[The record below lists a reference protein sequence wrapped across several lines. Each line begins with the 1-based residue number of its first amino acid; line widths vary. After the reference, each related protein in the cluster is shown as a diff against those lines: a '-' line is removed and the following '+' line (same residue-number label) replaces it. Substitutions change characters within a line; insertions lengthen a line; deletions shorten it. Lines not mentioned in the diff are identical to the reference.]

1 MNINVRV
8 LSANARAQIAALQA
22 QVRALEGQLATAN
35 ATAAAPTGIAGA
47 RNRKSMMAWG
57 NQIQWTGRQ
66 LQYNWTLP
74 LLLAGGAATKFA
86 LDNEKA
92 FTRVEKVYGD
102 TEARLD
108 YFRKNQDK
116 IPEGMNAT
124 TAAAA
129 AQENELKALGEAFEA
144 LSSRYGVAQKEVLE
158 TAGAWAAAGS
168 SGADLAR
175 STELSIKA
183 AILGDMDLAKA
194 TESLIAI
201 QAQYSLST
209 KQLGLTLSE
218 LNAIENQ
225 TGISMQGLIDGFS
238 RSAGVA
244 REAGVDVRHLG
255 AMLAALVPAT
265 GSAAT
270 AGNALKTIISRL
282 MSPTGDAAKVMKEF
296 GVNTADAAWQSS
308 TAVERLTILAGH
320 MGDSLKKSADGGYEL
335 SDSQK
340 QVVASVL
347 GSRYQMNRFLV
358 LMREMGPEQTYYEK
372 ALAATADRQKVFATS
387 TKELNA
393 VLDSSP
399 QRLKII
405 WSTLQNGM
413 ADAIQPLI
421 PYLLYL
427 AQSVSNAV
435 QTFGELDPAVQKLF
449 LVMAVGLAI
458 LPMTIRYFGS
468 LLTLVGAIGL
478 PFKAAIGLWV
488 RFATV
493 TKIVNGVAVT
503 TRRSLIGMVAS
514 LIAAPF
520 AKIASG
526 FGLIIGKIIALG
538 AWFIRLPAIATAS
551 SAAMSG
557 AGALA
562 AAAWSAGIAG
572 MVAAWRA
579 VWTAM
584 ILVQSLGM
592 ATILRRWLVGLAF
605 MARGASAFAGI
616 TAIFSGVF
624 AAISVL
630 FSRQM
635 FMPLIMGMA
644 RLTTLMGY
652 MWTAMW
658 VSIRA
663 TMVTAQLAL
672 LSAMTTLRIAL
683 LTGWT
688 GLYIAMVAVMGAAQ
702 RAIIAAWAAFQAGLS
717 AVMVAGRAV
726 MVGIWAAMHAAM
738 ALISRAFWI
747 GVIRVWIAGALM
759 LPRLLLGIRGALQ
772 TAWAVIIGLMRT
784 GALRAALMAAGPWV
798 AAGAAI
804 IGVLYL
810 FRDELGELWN
820 NIIAYFSDSSNEMTQ
835 LVLRAWN
842 ALPQGVANALTAV
855 ANIVRDAA
863 LQIYEWFSYINP
875 FAHHSPS
882 LVENVT
888 QGMAIVGQQFG
899 MAAGAIKGHVMG
911 AYRDIKA
918 FGAAVKGI
926 MGGAASFEQAQQRAK
941 IKKFAPGALEEFD
954 ALARRLKTLQSDL
967 AKTQAAMDKQ
977 QAVVDRWTAKLEKAN
992 RAIDRQQ
999 DKLDKLTAIQ
1009 DKWQSK
1015 LDEAQD
1021 RLDHFASAPI
1031 KGMGA
1036 MSDKIFENEMAQKR
1050 LRLEM
1055 MKMEEAGDSL
1065 DDIKAK
1071 MEALNGAQEMLRGE
1085 QAGLRSA
1092 GAGSEILGQYD
1103 DQIAALE
1110 ATRVQQNEA
1119 AEAIQNMSNQLAE
1132 LERQGQMLDLEN
1144 SLAFDP
1150 LTRQIEA
1157 AANAMEE
1164 LPFDQIM
1171 AGVRGANVD
1180 IEKYQEKLDAAT
1192 AAVDA
1197 QQAVV
1202 DKLTAAR
1209 DRLQDRLDRE
1219 QDKLD
1224 KVKAAYDAVNDAI
1237 SQVNSTMSDAASA
1250 ADTLAKKAEEAAKK
1264 AKDAAAVS
1272 PAVQNFR
1279 DAAGGNFANVGG
1291 AGIPIRTDWSDQSAE
1306 IDKFTQDIADQASA
1320 AFGDLNPFAPLKDKW
1335 KQFVGWAKG
1344 AWGQFSDA
1352 AGDMFDNIFSGGG
1365 GGGGLEFITGT
1376 IDKFKTAWAT
1386 TSDWFK
1392 NNVIDPLV
1400 SVWRLFWP
1408 SIKEFLVNAWKGIK
1422 DMFRPIGKELGGLFQ
1437 EIGKMGPAF
1446 KGLWN
1451 ILKPILAV
1459 LGGAIAIIV
1468 KLVLNVLAKTI
1479 RPALALI
1486 GDVIGAIVRV
1496 VKGAVQ
1502 IVSGFFMLFAPGH
1515 FTEGLKKMV
1524 AGIGNIF
1531 GGLIDAIWS
1540 IIKNG
1545 AKIIFGVFWG
1555 IVDGI
1560 IDAAKWL
1567 WDEMVGHS
1575 IIPDLINGIIFW
1587 FKKLISLVQWV
1598 WNNVVTPLFN
1608 VFRKLLSGVLAL
1620 VRLWWTG
1627 ITTAWSILKTLG
1639 TWFWDN
1645 VLKPVWN
1652 FVWGLWNTYVR
1663 PALAAWWEGVKIA
1676 WAGLKNAGSWMWE
1689 NVLKPVWTWFRDLW
1703 SQRVGPALRDWWNR
1717 IKNAWSALKSAGRWI
1732 WDNVLGPVWNKV
1744 KDVWAKV
1751 GPELRAWWGRI
1762 VGIWNTLKTLG
1773 TWVWNNVLSPV
1784 LTKVKDLWT
1793 NAKTS
1798 LSGWFGGI
1806 KTVWDSLKGL
1816 GKWVYDNV
1824 MSPVYNK
1831 ITGVWG
1837 SIKTWLTNNK
1847 DMLTSPVK
1855 GIVNVV
1861 IDAVNAIIKGLN
1873 KVADILPGVDWEID
1887 LITRLAQGG
1896 PVPTR
1901 RVGSGFKTNGARA
1914 IVGEGK
1920 ANHPEFVIPTDPTHR
1935 RRARSLLLMAGSKL
1949 GMFPG
1954 GDIGTLKNS
1963 NQEVQGLPAF
1973 GIGGWIGDKWGDV
1986 KDMGEKL
1993 ADELKKLGKNAIGK
2007 IMNPLLSAGENKI
2020 DDLWTPARV
2029 PPQYGIN
2036 QIRAWVKDSDA
2047 DLGKY
2052 VSSAKSGGPKVER
2065 ALKFARGMDSTPY
2078 LMGGFGPG
2086 GIDCS
2091 GFMSAI
2097 ANVYNGKPAFG
2108 SRAGATSNF
2117 PWPGW
2122 KAGVDTSGFTVGSIS
2137 NYGGTGVGHM
2147 AGTLGGV
2154 NVESRGGQGVVI
2166 GPSARGYN
2174 DSGFNEIYHLAQG
2187 AIVRANHGRGVL
2199 ARIGEGRYDEAVTP
2213 LPRGWRS
2220 DLIGGSGDGEKHY
2233 HFYGDMSFPNVKS
2246 GDDAKTFLDNLE
2258 NLAED

>member
-1 MNINVRV
+1 
-8 LSANARAQIAALQA
+8 
-22 QVRALEGQLATAN
+22 
-35 ATAAAPTGIAGA
+35 
-47 RNRKSMMAWG
+47 MMAWG

-92 FTRVEKVYGD
+92 FTRIEKVYGD
-102 TEARLD
+102 TEAAVT
-108 YFRKNQDK
+108 YFRKNQDQLPK
-116 IPEGMNAT
+116 GMNAT

-129 AQENELKALGEAFEA
+129 AQENELNALGEAFEA
-144 LSSRYGVAQKEVLE
+144 LSTRYGVAQKEVLE
-158 TAGAWAAAGS
+158 TAGAWAAAGA
-168 SGADLAR
+168 SGVALAE

-194 TESLIAI
+194 TEALIAI

-209 KQLGLTLSE
+209 KQLGLTLAE

-255 AMLAALVPAT
+255 AMLSALVPAT

-282 MSPTGDAAKVMKEF
+282 MSPTGDAARVMKEF
-296 GVNTADAAWQSS
+296 GVNTRDAAWQSS

-320 MGDSLKKSADGGYEL
+320 MDDSLNKAADGGYEL
-335 SDSQK
+335 SDSQR

-358 LMREMGPEQTYYEK
+358 LMREMAPTQSYYEK
-372 ALAATADRQKVFATS
+372 ALSATADRQKVFALA

-405 WSTLQNGM
+405 WATIQNGM
-413 ADAIQPLI
+413 ADAIQPMI

-427 AQSVSNAV
+427 AQAVAKAV
-435 QTFGELDPAVQKLF
+435 QKFSELDPAVQKLF
-449 LVMAVGLAI
+449 LVMAAGLMV
-458 LPMTIRYFGS
+458 LPLTIRYFGS
-468 LLTLVGAIGL
+468 LVTLVGALAL
-478 PFKAAIGLWV
+478 PIKGAINMWV

-493 TKIVNGVAVT
+493 TKVVDGVATT
-503 TRRSLIGMVAS
+503 TRRSLLG
-514 LIAAPF
+514 LIASFIAWPF
-520 AKIASG
+520 AKVASG
-526 FGLIIGKIIALG
+526 FGLVVGALSRMVM
-538 AWFIRLPAIATAS
+538 WFARLPTVAGAAG
-551 SAAMSG
+551 AAMSG

-579 VWTAM
+579 VWTSM
-584 ILVQSLGM
+584 ILVQALGLSTM
-592 ATILRRWLVGLAF
+592 VRGWLVSVALMLRHGRSF
-605 MARGASAFAGI
+605 VVMHSVFG
-616 TAIFSGVF
+616 GVF
-624 AAISVL
+624 AAISIGASV
-630 FSRQM
+630 
-635 FMPLIMGMA
+635 MA
-644 RLTTLMGY
+644 ARVVYIFKNLRGVMLAMSVA
-652 MWTAMW
+652 WTIIWQAMLGASLVAYQAISYHWTVMW
-658 VSIRA
+658 VVMREA
-663 TMVTAQLAL
+663 MVTAYFAM
-672 LSAMTTLRIAL
+672 LSAMTTFRLAFL
-683 LTGWT
+683 SGWT
-688 GLYIAMVAVMGAAQ
+688 GLYIAITTVMTAAHRLMIRMWAV
-702 RAIIAAWAAFQAGLS
+702 FQAGLS
-717 AVMVAGRAV
+717 AVMTAGRAT
-726 MVGIWAAMHAAM
+726 MTAIWAAMHVGMTA
-738 ALISRAFWI
+738 ISRVFWI
-747 GVIRVWIAGALM
+747 GVIRIWVAGALL

-772 TAWAVIIGLMRT
+772 TTWAVIVGLMRT
-784 GALRAALMAAGPWV
+784 GALAAAAAAAGPWV
-798 AAGAAI
+798 AASAAI

-810 FRDELGELWN
+810 FRDELGQLWN
-820 NIIAYFSDSSNEMTQ
+820 NIITYFSDSSNEMTQ

-842 ALPQGVANALTAV
+842 ALPQGVANALTTV

-888 QGMAIVGQQFG
+888 EGMAIVGKQFG

-911 AYRDIKA
+911 AYRDISA
-918 FGAAVKGI
+918 FGKAVRGV
-926 MGGAASFEQAQQRAK
+926 MNGAASFEQAQDRAK
-941 IKKFAPGALEEFD
+941 IKKFAPGALDEFD
-954 ALARRLKTLQSDL
+954 ALARRLGVLQSDL
-967 AKTQAAMDKQ
+967 AKTQQVMDRQ
-977 QAVVDRWTAKLEKAN
+977 QAVVDRWTDKVERAN
-992 RAIDRQQ
+992 RALDTQQ
-999 DKLDKLTAIQ
+999 DKLDKLTDKQ
-1009 DKWQSK
+1009 QKWQDG
-1015 LDEAQD
+1015 LNEAQE
-1021 RLDHFASAPI
+1021 RLDQFANAPI
-1031 KGMGA
+1031 KGMGE

-1055 MKMEEAGDSL
+1055 MKMEETGGSL
-1065 DDIKAK
+1065 DNVRSKI
-1071 MEALNGAQEMLRGE
+1071 EAINAAQEMLRGE

-1092 GAGSEILGQYD
+1092 GAGSEILSQYD

-1110 ATRVQQNEA
+1110 ATKNQQNEA

-1144 SLAFDP
+1144 SLKFDP

-1171 AGVRGANVD
+1171 AGVRGAQVD
-1180 IEKYQEKLDAAT
+1180 IAKYQEKLNNAT

-1197 QQAVV
+1197 QKAVV

-1209 DRLQDRLDRE
+1209 DRLQERLDRE
-1219 QDKLD
+1219 QEKLD

-1237 SQVNSTMSDAASA
+1237 SDVNATMSDAASA
-1250 ADTLAKKAEEAAKK
+1250 ADTLARKAEEAAKK
-1264 AKDAAAVS
+1264 TKKANEARAVS

-1291 AGIPIRTDWSDQSAE
+1291 AGIPIRTNWSDQSAE
-1306 IDKFTQDIADQASA
+1306 IEKFTQQIADEASG
-1320 AFGDLNPFAPLKDKW
+1320 AFAGLNPFGPIKEKW
-1335 KQFVGWAKG
+1335 NQFIGWAKV
-1344 AWGQFSDA
+1344 AWRQFADA

-1365 GGGGLEFITGT
+1365 GGGGMSFISET
-1376 IDKFKTAWAT
+1376 IDKFKTAWAA

-1392 NNVIDPLV
+1392 GNVIAPLV

-1408 SIKEFLVNAWKGIK
+1408 SIREFLVNAWNGIK

-1451 ILKPILAV
+1451 ILKPILAL
-1459 LGGAIAIIV
+1459 LGGAIAVVI

-1479 RPALALI
+1479 RPVLALI
-1486 GDVIGAIVRV
+1486 GDIIGAIVRV

-1502 IVSGFFMLFAPGH
+1502 VVSGFFMLFAPGH
-1515 FTEGLKKMV
+1515 FIEGLKKMV

-1575 IIPDLINGIIFW
+1575 IIPDLIDGIIFW
-1587 FKKLISLVQWV
+1587 FNKLVALVQWV

-1608 VFRKLLSGVLAL
+1608 VFRKLLSGVIAL
-1620 VRLWWTG
+1620 VKLWWAG
-1627 ITTAWSILKTLG
+1627 ITVAWSILKTLG
-1639 TWFWDN
+1639 VWFWDN

-1652 FVWGLWNTYVR
+1652 FVWSLWNTYVR
-1663 PALAAWWEGVKIA
+1663 PALALWWEGVKVA
-1676 WAGLKNAGSWMWE
+1676 WAGLKSAGVWMWN
-1689 NVLKPVWTWFRDLW
+1689 NVLKPVWNWFRNLW
-1703 SQRVGPALRDWWNR
+1703 STYVGPALRAWWGR
-1717 IKNAWSALKSAGRWI
+1717 IKIVWGALKAAGRWI

-1744 KDVWAKV
+1744 KELWTKI
-1751 GPELRAWWGRI
+1751 GPELRVWWERI
-1762 VGIWNTLKTLG
+1762 KIVWAALKTAG
-1773 TWVWNNVLSPV
+1773 RWIWDNVLSPV
-1784 LTKVKDLWT
+1784 FTKVKSLWA
-1793 NAKTS
+1793 NVKTS
-1798 LSGWFGGI
+1798 LSGWWGGI
-1806 KTVWDSLKGL
+1806 KAVWKSLTGL
-1816 GKWVYDNV
+1816 GKWVYDHV
-1824 MSPVYNK
+1824 MKPVYDK
-1831 ITGVWG
+1831 ITGVWN

-1861 IDAVNAIIKGLN
+1861 INAVNAIIRGLN
-1873 KVADILPGVDWEID
+1873 KVADILPGVDWDISTIQKLEV
-1887 LITRLAQGG
+1887 GG
-1896 PVPTR
+1896 NIPTR

-1920 ANHPEFVIPTDPTHR
+1920 ANYPEFVIPTDPTHR
-1935 RRARSLLLMAGSKL
+1935 NRAKMLLAAAASKVGGGVRTGAG
-1949 GMFPG
+1949 
-1954 GDIGTLKNS
+1954 N
-1963 NQEVQGLPAF
+1963 GLRNAAEMSPHGVPMF
-1973 GIGGWIGDKWGDV
+1973 GIGGWLGDRWDGV
-1986 KDMGEKL
+1986 KGIGEKL
-1993 ADELKKLGKNAIGK
+1993 K
-2007 IMNPLLSAGENKI
+2007 
-2020 DDLWTPARV
+2020 
-2029 PPQYGIN
+2029 
-2036 QIRAWVKDSDA
+2036 

-2052 VSSAKSGGPKVER
+2052 AVSKVMNPVLDGARDTVKSKATWPPIQAPPLYGIEKLRGWVTETDAMVAKGITEYAPPAGGDVAVPNVNNPSGRMSWKGGTFTNKFVAAMQKAESLSGSSVNVIQGGFRPRTSYSGTSHQGDAVDFQVNHSLIRAFRRVGIAAGDRTGLGNWAPHSHAVPGPGAGYGAGSAVGQWQDYLAKGGMNQPLNSTWGLKSGGI
-2065 ALKFARGMDSTPY
+2065 ALAKRGPTAA
-2078 LMGGFGPG
+2078 L
-2086 GIDCS
+2086 
-2091 GFMSAI
+2091 
-2097 ANVYNGKPAFG
+2097 
-2108 SRAGATSNF
+2108 
-2117 PWPGW
+2117 
-2122 KAGVDTSGFTVGSIS
+2122 
-2137 NYGGTGVGHM
+2137 
-2147 AGTLGGV
+2147 LG
-2154 NVESRGGQGVVI
+2154 
-2166 GPSARGYN
+2166 
-2174 DSGFNEIYHLAQG
+2174 D
-2187 AIVRANHGRGVL
+2187 GRH
-2199 ARIGEGRYDEAVTP
+2199 DEAVVP
-2213 LPRGWRS
+2213 LPKGWRS
-2220 DLIGGSGDGEKHY
+2220 GLIGASGDGEKHF

-2246 GDDAKTFLDNLE
+2246 GDDAQTFLDNLE
-2258 NLAED
+2258 NLSED